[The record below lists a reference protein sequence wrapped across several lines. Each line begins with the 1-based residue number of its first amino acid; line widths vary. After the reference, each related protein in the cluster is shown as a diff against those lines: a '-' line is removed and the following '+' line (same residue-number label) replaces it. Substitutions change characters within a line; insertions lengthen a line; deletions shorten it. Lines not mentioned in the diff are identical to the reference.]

1 MMTLRFGRPKFR
13 RRMLDESEI
22 WKYLPF
28 LRKTGYPDSMTPKTA
43 SGFSRSGGGFAANS
57 AKRNGA

>member
-1 MMTLRFGRPKFR
+1 
-13 RRMLDESEI
+13 MLEKPEI